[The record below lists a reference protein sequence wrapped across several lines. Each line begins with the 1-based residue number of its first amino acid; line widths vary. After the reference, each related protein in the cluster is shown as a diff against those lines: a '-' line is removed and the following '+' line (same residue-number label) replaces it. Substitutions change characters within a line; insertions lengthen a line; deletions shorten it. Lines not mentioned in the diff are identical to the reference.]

1 MRSDIPTEN
10 NTVPDLIKE
19 LQLTIS
25 AFARCWRGAE
35 LQPNTGQYQNPD
47 FQKISVEAV
56 RQLRWIQKR
65 WEADQFLA
73 SFVGLS
79 KVGKSTLL
87 NAIFGQEV
95 TPRRATPMTQVPIEF
110 THGHDYAVTV
120 SYQRSFHRVS
130 KTCANGDEL
139 RRVLEQYATE
149 GGDHATTD
157 VKRVEATLPADI
169 LANGLVIADT
179 PGFGAAQIGDKEG
192 THNRA
197 LVNYLPNAH
206 QVFWIILF
214 EQGITQAEAA
224 FYQTYLHGFCDDV
237 VVTGC
242 DDVTETDKKRYHQW
256 AEEHLGLSLMRF
268 HFLSGKQ
275 ALLAKLHNDP
285 DGVEQSGISA
295 LEQRLKLMGSRNM
308 REPALI
314 QDLVLLCED
323 FGAWVKDRKLAANP
337 WPPVEW
343 KRLLYVAQNIRVEAN
358 GTPERMSEVLERCL
372 I

>member
-1 MRSDIPTEN
+1 MET
-10 NTVPDLIKE
+10 NTVQDLIKE

-56 RQLRWIQKR
+56 RQLRWLQKR
-65 WEADQFLA
+65 WEAERFIA
-73 SFVGLS
+73 SFIGSS

-110 THGHDYAVTV
+110 THGHDYTATV

-179 PGFGAAQIGDKEG
+179 PGFGAGQVGGQEG

-197 LVNYLPNAH
+197 LVDYLPNVH
-206 QVFWIILF
+206 QVFWIILP
-214 EQGITQAEAA
+214 ENGMITQTEAN
-224 FYQTYLHGFCDDV
+224 FYQTNLQGFCDDI

-242 DDVTETDKKRYHQW
+242 DDVTEADKKRYHMW

-268 HFLSGKQ
+268 HFLSGKK
-275 ALLAKLHNDP
+275 ALHAKLRNDP
-285 DGVEQSGISA
+285 NGVEQSGISA
-295 LEQRLKLMGSRNM
+295 LEQRLKLMGARSTRQP
-308 REPALI
+308 ELI
-314 QDLVLLCED
+314 HDLILLCDD
-323 FGAWVKDRKLAANP
+323 FGAWVKDRKLSASP

-343 KRLLYVAQNIRVEAN
+343 KRLLYVAQTIRVEAN
-358 GTPERMSEVLERCL
+358 GTPERMSAVLERCL
-372 I
+372 T